1 MNKLFV
7 LLFFM
12 FLGFVSNAQKN
23 PTHDRLSQLEA
34 GIKGYANDILN
45 APEMIDRFRADSLF
59 TRGLVQALKTPYSF
73 GYSFDSLLTI
83 SSLYAP
89 DSSFK
94 IFTWQV
100 MKDFS
105 FYRQKG
111 AIQMHTSD
119 GSLKLYPLFDFSE
132 YTDNPTD
139 SVRTNSNWIGA
150 VYYNIVQKTY
160 NKKNYYTLLGYD
172 ENNAKS
178 TKKWMEVLSFNEL
191 GKPEFGGPFFSYP
204 PDNIKPPLPALRF
217 CLEFKKQAGA
227 KLNYEPTIDRIIFA
241 HLVSENGEPK
251 EKQSLIPY
259 GTYEAFK
266 WLNGKWIYD
275 KTIESLLSK

>member
-1 MNKLFV
+1 MNKLLV
-7 LLFFM
+7 PLFFM
-12 FLGFVSNAQKN
+12 FFGFFSNAQKN

-34 GIKGYANDILN
+34 GIKEYANDILN

-73 GYSFDSLLTI
+73 GYSFDSLQTI
-83 SSLYAP
+83 SCLYAP

-150 VYYNIVQKTY
+150 VYY
-160 NKKNYYTLLGYD
+160 
-172 ENNAKS
+172 
-178 TKKWMEVLSFNEL
+178 
-191 GKPEFGGPFFSYP
+191 
-204 PDNIKPPLPALRF
+204 
-217 CLEFKKQAGA
+217 
-227 KLNYEPTIDRIIFA
+227 
-241 HLVSENGEPK
+241 
-251 EKQSLIPY
+251 
-259 GTYEAFK
+259 
-266 WLNGKWIYD
+266 
-275 KTIESLLSK
+275 